1 MDAFPVAEVK
11 EIEIALLDLRYSHT
25 RVMQKDR
32 LLSLAVSL
40 DMYGQMWP
48 VITAA
53 RYVLVD
59 GYRRVEALKICG
71 RDTVMAQVWDCEE
84 DRALLR
90 VLSVQRKWDAV
101 EEAAIIREVIS
112 GHALTQAQVARMLC
126 EGSELGRSKAEPARL
141 PARRDPR
148 FRQVRPS
155 FQLGRIESIGAVGAR
170 QRGPCCSHKR
180 LASPGACL
188 DERSYGILRPL

>member
-90 VLSVQRKWDAV
+90 VLSVQRRWDAV
-101 EEAAIIREVIS
+101 EEASIIRDFV
-112 GHALTQAQVARMLC
+112 
-126 EGSELGRSKAEPARL
+126 P
-141 PARRDPR
+141 
-148 FRQVRPS
+148 
-155 FQLGRIESIGAVGAR
+155 
-170 QRGPCCSHKR
+170 
-180 LASPGACL
+180 
-188 DERSYGILRPL
+188 PLQ